1 MEWSDMAQVLG
12 FAGAMIVWT
21 VGMLRYII
29 KRMDDG
35 DRVNRDDIEALHSRV
50 NDVKDNY
57 VRRDDFQEAVK
68 RMERTLDKLHD
79 AVSEQGRHVNRRF
92 DTVLTTLAQLGADT
106 SERGE
111 KT

>member
-1 MEWSDMAQVLG
+1 MEWPVIAEFVAVGLTLV
-12 FAGAMIVWT
+12 VWT

-35 DRVNRDDIEALHSRV
+35 DRVNHDHIEQLHSRV

-68 RMERTLDKLHD
+68 RIERTLDKLH
-79 AVSEQGRHVNRRF
+79 AEVSEHGRHVNLRF
-92 DTVLTTLAQLGADT
+92 DPVLTALAQLSADKK
-106 SERGE
+106 GE
-111 KT
+111 TT